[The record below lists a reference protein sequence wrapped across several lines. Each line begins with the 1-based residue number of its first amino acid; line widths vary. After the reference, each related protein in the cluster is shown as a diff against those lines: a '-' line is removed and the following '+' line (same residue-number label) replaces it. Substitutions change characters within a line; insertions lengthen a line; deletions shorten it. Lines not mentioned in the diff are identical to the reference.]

1 MLFVAIK
8 FSSYDTR
15 KYWYIVPETLEKDIA
30 INSKV
35 VVNSPFSGL
44 TVVQVVDTSDT
55 LPAGRILREMKEI
68 VDIVKDHSSMSGIE
82 KLRYEALK
90 DAVDIMKPYLS
101 NVRTCLTEYISDEDT
116 TYKFTI
122 SFRDKSLYN
131 AIVDK
136 IDIDALRTIDDRVI
150 DFFYDKKELNG

>member
-1 MLFVAIK
+1 
-8 FSSYDTR
+8 
-15 KYWYIVPETLEKDIA
+15 
-30 INSKV
+30 
-35 VVNSPFSGL
+35 
-44 TVVQVVDTSDT
+44 
-55 LPAGRILREMKEI
+55 
-68 VDIVKDHSSMSGIE
+68 MSGIE

-116 TYKFTI
+116 TYKLTI